1 MTAFGNLPPQTVVPL
16 GTRLPADLE
25 RHAKHA
31 GHGWL
36 YADCA
41 GTRDKAGVMAALAS
55 GFKLPKHFG
64 ANLDALYDCL
74 TDLEPPTT
82 PAGGG
87 PGWVLVVEHLP
98 DGPKFDT
105 ERRDSLLEVFSDAAE
120 HFAGLDVA
128 FRVFWSVSPCDP
140 PAPT

>member
-16 GTRLPADLE
+16 GTRRPADLE
-25 RHAKHA
+25 QHAKQA

-36 YADCA
+36 HADCA
-41 GTRDKAGVMAALAS
+41 GARDKAGVMAAIAR

-74 TDLEPPTT
+74 TDLEPPTAQT
-82 PAGGG
+82 AGA

-98 DGPKFDT
+98 VGLAFDA

-128 FRVFWSVSPCDP
+128 FRVFWSIRPSDP
-140 PAPT
+140 TAPT